1 MSQTEYK
8 KMSESEK
15 KKEDWMNAK
24 WRPMMGWIYMVTCSC
39 DFILFP
45 VLWSVL
51 QSVTGASV
59 TQWNPITLQGA
70 GLYHLAMGA
79 VLGVAAWSRGQEKL
93 AGVAGGPGSPGMPGM
108 GMSSGMPSM
117 GMNSGF
123 SASPTPFMNNQSPS
137 QMVPPAR
144 PMSSPPPPNQPVRTA
159 PPRELSQKSKVIIP
173 DTDYDDPDHRPK
185 TDPEARG

>member
-1 MSQTEYK
+1 MSQTDYK

-45 VLWSVL
+45 VLWSIL
-51 QSVTGASV
+51 QSTTGAAV

-79 VLGVAAWSRGQEKL
+79 VLGVAAWSRGQEKM
-93 AGVAGGPGSPGMPGM
+93 AGVSGGPGGMPGPGGMGMGGMPGGM
-108 GMSSGMPSM
+108 GMS
-117 GMNSGF
+117 NGF
-123 SASPTPFMNNQSPS
+123 GTSPTSFMNTQSPS
-137 QMVPPAR
+137 QMAPAAR
-144 PMSSPPPPNQPVRTA
+144 PMNSPPAGQPTRTSA
-159 PPRELSQKSKVIIP
+159 PRQLTEKSKVIIP
-173 DTDYDDPDHRPK
+173 DNDYDDPDYKPK
-185 TDPEARG
+185 TDPESRG

>member
-1 MSQTEYK
+1 MFTVVQFWEQ
-8 KMSESEK
+8 E
-15 KKEDWMNAK
+15 
-24 WRPMMGWIYMVTCSC
+24 
-39 DFILFP
+39 
-45 VLWSVL
+45 
-51 QSVTGASV
+51 ASNDAFR
-59 TQWNPITLQGA
+59 QWVPITLQGG
-70 GLYHLAMGA
+70 GLFHVAMGA

-108 GMSSGMPSM
+108 GMSSGMPGM

-123 SASPTPFMNNQSPS
+123 GASPTPFMNNQSPS